1 MVKLQNISDEDLM
14 QIADFDIEQELKRRG
29 YKFGWHKESPFV
41 GVIYILV
48 NPAFPSMV
56 KLGYADNIE
65 KRVKILNSNSGLPD
79 PYHIFAIY
87 KVKKRLEDLRL
98 HSLIDSLDS
107 SLRHAKNREFYEMS
121 AKKAYGILSA
131 IAQINGD
138 EDNLILNP
146 DSDGFVGSLLEERTE
161 EDKEEKN
168 DKQEKK
174 NTPKK
179 QRLTFSMLGIP
190 VGAVLT
196 FKDDEKI
203 SVKVADNTN
212 LVEYNGKTMAY
223 STAVLAIKR
232 SLGTANKCGAYQG
245 GQYLKYN
252 GKTLC
257 EMRDEIEEKENKD
270 IPEEV
275 EKERATS

>member
-1 MVKLQNISDEDLM
+1 MVKLQNLSDEDLM

-41 GVIYILV
+41 RVIYILV

-79 PYHIFAIY
+79 PYHVFAIY

-161 EDKEEKN
+161 EVKEEK
-168 DKQEKK
+168 DDRQKK
-174 NTPKK
+174 ESTPKK

-196 FKDDEKI
+196 FKEDEKI
-203 SVKVADNTN
+203 SVKVADDTN
-212 LVEYNGKTMAY
+212 LVEYNGKTMAC

-232 SLGTANKCGAYQG
+232 SLGTANKCGASQG

-257 EMRDEIEEKENKD
+257 KMRDEMEKKENN
-270 IPEEV
+270 
-275 EKERATS
+275 